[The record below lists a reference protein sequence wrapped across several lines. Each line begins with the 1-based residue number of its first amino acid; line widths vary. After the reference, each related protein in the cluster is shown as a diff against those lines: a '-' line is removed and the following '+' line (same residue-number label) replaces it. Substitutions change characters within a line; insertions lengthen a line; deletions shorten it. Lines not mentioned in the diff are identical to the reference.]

1 MSGVLT
7 IRAPAQ
13 YRCPEC
19 GSIDW
24 FRDGCIIAA
33 PDDQIELRCG
43 RVLHAHPAL
52 AATTWSCT
60 HCAHEEPSMTRLA
73 RALDAVRHDTC
84 DHPEGG

>member
-7 IRAPAQ
+7 MQSPAT

-33 PDDQIELRCG
+33 ADGQIELRCG
-43 RVLHAHPAL
+43 RVQHSDPRL
-52 AATTWSCT
+52 AGTTWSCT
-60 HCAHEEPSMTRLA
+60 HCAHEEPPTTRLA